1 MYVLRTQKIKLEINY
16 TRKIGNFTNMWKL
29 NNVLLNHWLVKEEI
43 ERENSQHFELNEM
56 KAHHTKTYG
65 MQIKSCLEGNLK
77 L

>member
-1 MYVLRTQKIKLEINY
+1 MEIKQ
-16 TRKIGNFTNMWKL
+16 RAPKSSA
-29 NNVLLNHWLVKEEI
+29 KEEI